1 MELVGGGVPT
11 IGNNVYLGSGCKV
24 IGAVKVADN
33 VAVGANAV
41 VTKDV
46 LEEGIAVAGIP
57 AKKVSNNNSWH
68 AVFWFN
74 GGKPC

>member
-1 MELVGGGVPT
+1 M
-11 IGNNVYLGSGCKV
+11 